1 MGQLFLYRRQAG
13 RCHGRGVEG
22 HHGAG
27 EAVGPDPPDFK
38 VQARERA
45 RRPDDLSSGD
55 HAGMARQGRVSPVA
69 VPRRVAR
76 IPGDQP
82 QEAARAKPGEDQTML
97 SYVLRRLMHGVV
109 SIIGAS
115 ILIFVISR
123 MTGDPIVLLLPVD
136 APQAL
141 IDQTRETMGL
151 DKPIWMQYLI
161 FAGRALSGDFGNSYR
176 WQMPALTLVLD
187 RSPAT
192 IELALSALLFSIAL
206 AVPLGVLSAVHRG
219 GWIDTIGKGFAMLG
233 QAMPGFW
240 VGLLLI
246 LIFSVELNWLP
257 AFGAGGISHIILPAI
272 ALGWYPVAAQ
282 TRIIRSAMLDVLE
295 SDYIRMGRAL
305 GAPERLLVW
314 KYAFRNAAVP
324 LVTVL
329 GVYFASM
336 LGGAFVVE
344 VIFAWPG
351 LGRTVVEAVFARDF
365 PVVQAGVL
373 FTSILF
379 VVSNL
384 LVDLSYGLI
393 DPRIRRDG

>member
-1 MGQLFLYRRQAG
+1 
-13 RCHGRGVEG
+13 
-22 HHGAG
+22 
-27 EAVGPDPPDFK
+27 
-38 VQARERA
+38 
-45 RRPDDLSSGD
+45 
-55 HAGMARQGRVSPVA
+55 
-69 VPRRVAR
+69 
-76 IPGDQP
+76 
-82 QEAARAKPGEDQTML
+82 ML
-97 SYVLRRLMHGVV
+97 GFVLRRLLHGVI

-123 MTGDPIVLLLPVD
+123 MSGDPIVLLLPVD
-136 APQAL
+136 APQDL
-141 IDQTRETMGL
+141 IDQTREAMGL
-151 DKPIWMQYLI
+151 DRPVWIQYLI
-161 FAGRALSGDFGNSYR
+161 FAGNALSGDFGNSYR
-176 WQMPALTLVLD
+176 WQMPALQLVLE
-187 RSPAT
+187 RLPAT
-192 IELALSALLFSIAL
+192 IQLALAAMIFSVAL

-219 GWIDTIGKGFAMLG
+219 GWIDKAGKVFATLG

-246 LIFSVELNWLP
+246 LVFSVHLNWLP
-257 AFGAGGISHIILPAI
+257 AFGTGGLSNLVMPAI

-282 TRIIRSAMLDVLE
+282 TRIVRSAMLDVLD

-305 GAPERLLVW
+305 GTPEPVLVW

-344 VIFAWPG
+344 VVFAWPG

-373 FTSILF
+373 FTSVLF
-379 VVSNL
+379 VLANL
-384 LVDLSYGLI
+384 LVDLSYGVI
-393 DPRIRRDG
+393 DPRIRHDG